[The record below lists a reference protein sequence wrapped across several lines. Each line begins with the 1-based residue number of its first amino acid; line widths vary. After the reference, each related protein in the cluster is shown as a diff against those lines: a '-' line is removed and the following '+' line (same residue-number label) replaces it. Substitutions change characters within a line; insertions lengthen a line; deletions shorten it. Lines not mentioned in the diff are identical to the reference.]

1 MRTTVRARCIAAL
14 VSAAVATAPLA
25 ASAQT
30 APATA
35 PTPAPTPEPAPGSP
49 GSADTVTQARSHFA
63 HGVKLYEEE
72 DYRAALIE
80 FSRAY
85 ELAPNWAVL
94 YNVGQSHYQLRDYPN
109 ALRTLERY
117 VREGGEQIAKDRRA
131 EVDREIDEL
140 RGRVAHVALTSNTP
154 GAELLVDDVSV
165 GKTPLGEAVLI
176 GAGRHKLAASKPGYV
191 ATTKVVNIAGG
202 DNLTLAL
209 DLAEEPHQAASQP
222 PASPGSPNYV
232 ATVLFMGVGV
242 AGVAVGT
249 IFGAAAIGNKSS
261 LSNACDPQTK
271 LCPPRSRATW
281 MRSHETERYRRSAS
295 ASESRGWCSE
305 RTSSFTNARRSTQR
319 PTPRRRRARRSRRGW
334 GWAARGWRGRS
345 RRRRSLSPG
354 S

>member
-35 PTPAPTPEPAPGSP
+35 PTPAPAPEPAPGSP
-49 GSADTVTQARSHFA
+49 ASADTVTQARSHFA

-109 ALRTLERY
+109 ALRTLEKY
-117 VREGGEQIAKDRRA
+117 VREGGDQIAKDRRA
-131 EVDREIDEL
+131 EVDREMDEL
-140 RGRVAHVALTSNTP
+140 RGRVAHVALTSNAP
-154 GAELLVDDVSV
+154 GAELSVDDVSV

-176 GAGRHKLAASKPGYV
+176 GAGRHKLAASKPGYM
-191 ATTKVVNIAGG
+191 ATTKVVDIAGG

-222 PASPGSPNYV
+222 AASPESPNYV
-232 ATVLFMGVGV
+232 ATVLVMGVGV

-261 LSNACDPQTK
+261 LSNACDPETK
-271 LCPPRSRATW
+271 LCPPSEQGDLDAFSRNGAISTVGFGVGIAGLVLGTYLLFHERSKEHATPDAAPPKSATITPW
-281 MRSHETERYRRSAS
+281 MGLGSAGL
-295 ASESRGWCSE
+295 AG
-305 RTSSFTNARRSTQR
+305 TF
-319 PTPRRRRARRSRRGW
+319 
-334 GWAARGWRGRS
+334 
-345 RRRRSLSPG
+345 
-354 S
+354 